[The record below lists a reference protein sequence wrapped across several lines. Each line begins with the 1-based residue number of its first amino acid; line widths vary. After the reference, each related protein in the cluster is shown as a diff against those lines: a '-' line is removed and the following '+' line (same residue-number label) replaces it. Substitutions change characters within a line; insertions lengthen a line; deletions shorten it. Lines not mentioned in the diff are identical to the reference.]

1 MKTTAMIVAML
12 CALPMSLA
20 HADSA
25 SDKQT
30 YTARCVKCHGESGT
44 GTVMLGRRLGK
55 DKGMLERRADLQSV
69 FVRHVVR
76 NGIVS
81 MPPLT
86 RVEVTND
93 ELDAIL
99 RYLTRSQTSST
110 SSTP

>member
-1 MKTTAMIVAML
+1 MKHFLPLTLAFLAMANIA
-12 CALPMSLA
+12 S
-20 HADSA
+20 ADTA
-25 SDKQT
+25 SDKEAFS
-30 YTARCVKCHGESGT
+30 ARCAKCHGESGT
-44 GTVMLGRRLGK
+44 GTMMLGRRLGK
-55 DKGMLERRADLQSV
+55 DKGMLERRTDLQSV

-86 RVEVTND
+86 RVEVTDD

-110 SSTP
+110 PSTP